1 MPTLLSWSIE
11 NIDWPMIIWCVCG
24 LNMYG
29 KEHIVAAVYNKLLY
43 DVQH

>member
-1 MPTLLSWSIE
+1 V
-11 NIDWPMIIWCVCG
+11 CCG

-29 KEHIVAAVYNKLLY
+29 KEHIVAAVYNKLVY